1 MRNCCAMLEIMNVHV
16 SSLLEECVLRTTA
29 TAAAPRRGPLDSAY
43 FISTAAV
50 LTDFR
55 VPYFIAVDVRHQF
68 TYRYDK
74 SSGYLEIST
83 CCRR

>member
-68 TYRYDK
+68 TYRCTT
-74 SSGYLEIST
+74 SQNLEIST